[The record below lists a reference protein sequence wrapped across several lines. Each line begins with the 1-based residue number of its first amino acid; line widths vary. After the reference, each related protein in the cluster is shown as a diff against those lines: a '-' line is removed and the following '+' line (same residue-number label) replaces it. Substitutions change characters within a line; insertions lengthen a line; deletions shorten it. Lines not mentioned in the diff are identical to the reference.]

1 MKEALTLLPCYID
14 KMCDLFVKVCFLY
27 IFAFYSPQKKL
38 NVMKKLIVLAVIF
51 QTITSCGENSLP
63 ITNQKNVRL
72 DSFESMRYN
81 IFEEVKE
88 DSLEIAKVM

>member
-14 KMCDLFVKVCFLY
+14 KMCDLFVKVCLFVCICVLQ
-27 IFAFYSPQKKL
+27 PQKKL

>member
-14 KMCDLFVKVCFLY
+14 KMCDLFVKVRFFVCVCVLQ
-27 IFAFYSPQKKL
+27 PPKKL

-72 DSFESMRYN
+72 DSFENVRYN

>member
-14 KMCDLFVKVCFLY
+14 KMYALFVKVCFIVY
-27 IFAFYSPQKKL
+27 ICVLQPPRKL

-51 QTITSCGENSLP
+51 QIITSCGENSLP
-63 ITNQKNVRL
+63 TTNQKNVRL
-72 DSFESMRYN
+72 DSFESVRYN
-81 IFEEVKE
+81 AFEEVKK

>member
-14 KMCDLFVKVCFLY
+14 KMYALFVKVCFIVY
-27 IFAFYSPQKKL
+27 ICVLQPPRKL

-51 QTITSCGENSLP
+51 QIITSCGENSLP
-63 ITNQKNVRL
+63 TTTQKNVRL
-72 DSFESMRYN
+72 DSFENVRYN
-81 IFEEVKE
+81 AFEEVKK

>member
-1 MKEALTLLPCYID
+1 MFG
-14 KMCDLFVKVCFLY
+14 LFVKVCVFVY
-27 IFAFYSPQKKL
+27 ICVLQPPKKL

-51 QTITSCGENSLP
+51 QIITSCGENSLP
-63 ITNQKNVRL
+63 TTNQKNVRL

-81 IFEEVKE
+81 IFEEVKK

>member
-1 MKEALTLLPCYID
+1 MKEALTLLPCCID
-14 KMCDLFVKVCFLY
+14 KMYYLFVKVCVFVY
-27 IFAFYSPQKKL
+27 ICVLQPPKKL

-72 DSFESMRYN
+72 DSFENVRYN

>member
-1 MKEALTLLPCYID
+1 MPNID
-14 KMCDLFVKVCFLY
+14 KKYNLFVKVYFLVY
-27 IFAFYSPQKKL
+27 ICVLRPPKKL

-51 QTITSCGENSLP
+51 QINTSCGENSLP

-81 IFEEVKE
+81 IFEEVKK

>member
-1 MKEALTLLPCYID
+1 M
-14 KMCDLFVKVCFLY
+14 
-27 IFAFYSPQKKL
+27 
-38 NVMKKLIVLAVIF
+38 NKLIVLAVIF

-72 DSFESMRYN
+72 DSFENVRYN
-81 IFEEVKE
+81 IFEEVKK